1 MIRTQIRLTERQAQ
15 ALKELAA
22 RQNVS
27 VAQII
32 RQAVDERLRAAGG
45 IDLRQRKQRAL
56 AVAGRFHSGLS
67 DLSVE
72 HDRHLAK
79 AYRR

>member
-1 MIRTQIRLTERQAQ
+1 MIRTQIQLSERQAE

-27 VAQII
+27 VAEII
-32 RQAVDERLRAAGG
+32 RQAVDERLRAASG

-56 AVAGRFHSGLS
+56 AVAGRFHSGHS

-72 HDRHLAK
+72 HDRHLAE
-79 AYRR
+79 AYGR